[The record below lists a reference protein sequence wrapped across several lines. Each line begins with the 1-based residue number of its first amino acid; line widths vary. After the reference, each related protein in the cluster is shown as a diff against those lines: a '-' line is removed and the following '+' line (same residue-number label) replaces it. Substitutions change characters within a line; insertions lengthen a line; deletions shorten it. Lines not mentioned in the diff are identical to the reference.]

1 MSKLSWKHLYGPVP
15 SRRLGR
21 SLGVDLV
28 PYKVCNFDC
37 IYCQLGRTTQ
47 KTCERRLY
55 VDAGE
60 IMDELG
66 RWLKEDGQADYITF
80 SGLGEPTLNSGLGEM
95 VITTNKMTDIPV
107 AILTNGSLFWQPEV
121 RAAACEANLMIPSL
135 DAATPRAFAR
145 VNRPDRSLDV
155 AQIIEGLRVT
165 QQECPG
171 KMWLEVMLV
180 AGYNDSDEELRALR
194 EAIDNIKP
202 EFVQINTV
210 VRPPVEQYAQAV
222 SGDILQEAER
232 LFGPRAQI
240 IAPLDAQSVMAEER
254 QRSEQEVMALLQHR
268 PCTLEDIGVG
278 LGIHPNEA
286 VKYVDAL
293 LGREEITS
301 VQRVDQT
308 FYVPSGESLAGH

>member
-1 MSKLSWKHLYGPVP
+1 MSKSSWEHLYGPVP

-66 RWLKEDGQADYITF
+66 QWLQEDGQADYITF
-80 SGLGEPTLNSGLGEM
+80 SGLGEPTLNSGLREM
-95 VITTNKMTDIPV
+95 VIAANKMTDIPV
-107 AILTNGSLFWQPEV
+107 AILTNGSLFWDPEV
-121 RAAACEANLMIPSL
+121 RAAACESDLMIPSL

-145 VNRPDRSLDV
+145 VNRPDRSLDIE
-155 AQIIEGLRVT
+155 QIIEGLRVA

-180 AGYNDSDEELRALR
+180 EDCNDSREDLAALRA
-194 EAIDNIKP
+194 AIDKIDP
-202 EFVQINTV
+202 DEVQINTV
-210 VRPPVEQYAQAV
+210 VRPPVNHDAKAL
-222 SGDILQEAER
+222 SASALQEAEVILGPKAR
-232 LFGPRAQI
+232 L
-240 IAPLDAQSVMAEER
+240 IAPLDAQKIMVAERE
-254 QRSEQEVMALLQHR
+254 RSEAEVIELLRRR

-278 LGIHPNEA
+278 LGMHPNEA
-286 VKYVDAL
+286 IKYVQDLRA
-293 LGREEITS
+293 RDEIKTIE
-301 VQRVDQT
+301 RDGKE
-308 FYVPSGESLAGH
+308 FYMIAE